1 MNYYFNL
8 TNIIHSLSYFSE
20 HEQLKWP
27 KTPNLILNFNQLK
40 AMNQKLLKKQRIKTG
55 KGKIEFNQPKKL
67 GLMNH

>member
-40 AMNQKLLKKQRIKTG
+40 AMNQKLLKKTENQNREGKNRI
-55 KGKIEFNQPKKL
+55 QPTKNL
-67 GLMNH
+67 D